1 MNFLPI
7 VERELRVRARR
18 GATHWA
24 RFALALVLAL
34 ISLSYF
40 SSGSLQPA
48 AIARSVYIWLITAS
62 FLLACAACALTAD
75 TLSGE
80 HREGS
85 LGLLFLTDLRSW
97 DVTLG
102 KLASS
107 ALSAIYAALGLIPI
121 LMLPLLAGGVSGGE
135 ATRSGLAIGATI
147 LLALTAGL
155 AASARGS
162 RRGSSLL
169 RSSLWVAAW
178 VLFPPFVELFVSGFH
193 IGLLSAVTTL
203 KSAQDL
209 EYRAAPE
216 LFWVSLAAQS
226 FHAAL
231 LLVLADRRLR
241 RQVRE
246 PMLLIR
252 QPAAPS
258 PDEVIYSADPH
269 SDASYRAINPPE
281 LVKSQREH
289 FEEAPLAWLIRN
301 QSGQKALC
309 WGAALIFFV
318 NHAVVGLTAFA
329 PVPLPLNSALNL
341 SWIGFGLLAWAACRF
356 LFVARHS
363 GGLELL
369 LTTPVG
375 AQTLV
380 SAHWAAMRQ
389 LLLGP
394 ALLALAPCGL
404 GIMISLVSLNATPAA
419 SDHLTGAIYGCVTG
433 LDLVLRAVAVNWLGV
448 FFALTARRL
457 IGAIGLTVGL
467 TVGLPVLVSS
477 ALQFV
482 IQAFYPGSVS
492 IGWMTA
498 LLIHYPVTWGL
509 ILWLVFRIHKWLQE
523 TGPAELNF
531 VDWPGAAMN
540 FLRRFMART
549 RQPKVRAASV
559 KST

>member
-1 MNFLPI
+1 
-7 VERELRVRARR
+7 
-18 GATHWA
+18 
-24 RFALALVLAL
+24 
-34 ISLSYF
+34 
-40 SSGSLQPA
+40 
-48 AIARSVYIWLITAS
+48 
-62 FLLACAACALTAD
+62 
-75 TLSGE
+75 
-80 HREGS
+80 
-85 LGLLFLTDLRSW
+85 
-97 DVTLG
+97 
-102 KLASS
+102 
-107 ALSAIYAALGLIPI
+107 
-121 LMLPLLAGGVSGGE
+121 
-135 ATRSGLAIGATI
+135 
-147 LLALTAGL
+147 
-155 AASARGS
+155 
-162 RRGSSLL
+162 
-169 RSSLWVAAW
+169 
-178 VLFPPFVELFVSGFH
+178 
-193 IGLLSAVTTL
+193 
-203 KSAQDL
+203 
-209 EYRAAPE
+209 
-216 LFWVSLAAQS
+216 
-226 FHAAL
+226 
-231 LLVLADRRLR
+231 
-241 RQVRE
+241 
-246 PMLLIR
+246 
-252 QPAAPS
+252 
-258 PDEVIYSADPH
+258 
-269 SDASYRAINPPE
+269 
-281 LVKSQREH
+281 
-289 FEEAPLAWLIRN
+289 
-301 QSGQKALC
+301 
-309 WGAALIFFV
+309 V